1 MEKNVFFFKILNE
14 MAFLQPTTSER
25 DKKKD
30 WKYFLQQF

>member
-1 MEKNVFFFKILNE
+1 MEKNVVFFKILNE